1 MSMFSENFMQS
12 KNKILVLGTRGMLG
26 HTLFNHFLANPV
38 FSTYG
43 TIREYQSNFLLASS
57 FVFPNIDANSIS
69 SIESLLTTLKP
80 RIAINCIG
88 IIKQLLTAKDLIAS
102 ITINS
107 LFPHQLAQL
116 CQKYNTKLIQ
126 ISTDCVFSGNKGNY
140 TEQDNPDPIDLYGR
154 TKLLGEVTSP
164 NCLTIRTSIIG
175 RELNSQNSLVE
186 WFISQKG
193 KTVKGYERAIY
204 TGFTTQALAQIIEK
218 IILEQPDLEG
228 LWHISSDP
236 ITKYQL
242 LNIMNQAFNLGI
254 IIEVDESFICDRSLN
269 SQKFRKFTGYT
280 PPTWAEMISQ
290 LAASK

>member
-1 MSMFSENFMQS
+1 MET
-12 KNKILVLGTRGMLG
+12 KILILGVSGMLG
-26 HTLFNHFLANPV
+26 CTLFQYFLQNSS
-38 FSTYG
+38 FTTYG
-43 TIREYQSNFLLASS
+43 TTRNSQPISCKNHLFESS
-57 FVFPNIDANSIS
+57 SIYPNIDANSLDK
-69 SIESLLTTLKP
+69 IENLITTLKP
-80 RIAINCIG
+80 NIVINCIG
-88 IIKQLLTAKDLIAS
+88 IIKQLLIAKDPISS

-116 CQKYNTKLIQ
+116 CQKYNAKLIQ

-193 KTVKGYERAIY
+193 KTVKGFDHAIY
-204 TGFTTQALAQIIEK
+204 TGFTTQSLAQIIEK

-228 LWHISSDP
+228 LWHVSSDP

-242 LNIMNQAFNLGI
+242 LNMMNQAFNLGI
-254 IIEVDESFICDRSLN
+254 TIEKDESFICDRSLN
-269 SQKFRKFTGYT
+269 SQKFRGFTGYT
-280 PPTWAEMISQ
+280 PPTWEEMIAQ
-290 LAASK
+290 LAATQ

>member
-1 MSMFSENFMQS
+1 MKTS
-12 KNKILVLGTRGMLG
+12 ILILGASGMLG
-26 HTLFNHFLANPV
+26 HTLLKTFLEDPL
-38 FSTYG
+38 FTTYG
-43 TIREYQSNFLLASS
+43 TLRKSQSIVQTSLINQACIYR
-57 FVFPNIDANSIS
+57 NIDANSFDNIERLIAS
-69 SIESLLTTLKP
+69 LNPSIV
-80 RIAINCIG
+80 INCIG
-88 IIKQLLTAKDLIAS
+88 IIKQLSAAKDPIAS

-116 CQKYNTKLIQ
+116 CSKYNAKLIQ
-126 ISTDCVFSGNKGNY
+126 ISTDCVFLGGKGNY
-140 TEQDNPDPIDLYGR
+140 TEQDNPDPVDLYGR

-193 KTVKGYERAIY
+193 KTVKGFDRAIY

-218 IILEQPDLEG
+218 IILEQPNLEG

-242 LNIMNQAFNLGI
+242 LNMMNQVFNLGI
-254 IIEVDESFICDRSLN
+254 TIEKDESFICDRSLN
-269 SQKFRKFTGYT
+269 SQKFRDFTGYT
-280 PPTWAEMISQ
+280 PPTWEEMIAQ
-290 LAASK
+290 LAASQ